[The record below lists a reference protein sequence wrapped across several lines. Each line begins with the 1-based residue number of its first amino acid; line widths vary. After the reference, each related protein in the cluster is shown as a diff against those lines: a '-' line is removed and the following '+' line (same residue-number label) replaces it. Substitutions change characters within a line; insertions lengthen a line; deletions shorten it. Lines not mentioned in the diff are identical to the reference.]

1 MSEFR
6 NDEAAELGTLKKQPV
21 FNRVVNLLAIVS
33 GVFIVFA
40 TFSVCLNVL
49 FRYFLN
55 MPMQWVIEFSE
66 YALLFMTYLGTA
78 WVLREGGHVRM
89 DMVVNRL
96 RPTGQALVNSITYL
110 IGGIMCGML
119 TWYGAHTT
127 WAKFETGIR
136 FESMLRF
143 PMGPI
148 HAVVPVGFLLLF
160 IQFVLL
166 SYGHL
171 GSWRELRKEGKEND
185 KPDLEQER

>member
-1 MSEFR
+1 MSELR
-6 NDEAAELGTLKKQPV
+6 NNEVAEVIAAQKQPV

-96 RPTGQALVNSITYL
+96 RPTARALTNSITAFV
-110 IGGIMCGML
+110 GGIMCAML
-119 TWYGAHTT
+119 SWYGVHST
-127 WAKFETGIR
+127 WAKFEAGIR

-148 HAVVPVGFLLLF
+148 HAVVPVGFFLLF
-160 IQFVLL
+160 IQFMLL
-166 SYGHL
+166 SYGYL
-171 GSWRELRKEGKEND
+171 GSWGELRKEGRGND